1 MCKNFRLRLINVCF
15 HMKSVKHLHPDALEE
30 VEHLVSGQAA
40 KIKYEA
46 NANGKETLTTKQP
59 SL

>member
-1 MCKNFRLRLINVCF
+1 
-15 HMKSVKHLHPDALEE
+15 MKSVKHLHPDALEE
-30 VEHLVSGQAA
+30 VEHLVAGQAA

-46 NANGKETLTTKQP
+46 NVIGKETLTTKQQP

>member
-1 MCKNFRLRLINVCF
+1 
-15 HMKSVKHLHPDALEE
+15 MKSVKHLHPDALEG
-30 VEHLVSGQAA
+30 VEHLVAGQAA

-46 NANGKETLTTKQP
+46 NVNGKETLTTKQP